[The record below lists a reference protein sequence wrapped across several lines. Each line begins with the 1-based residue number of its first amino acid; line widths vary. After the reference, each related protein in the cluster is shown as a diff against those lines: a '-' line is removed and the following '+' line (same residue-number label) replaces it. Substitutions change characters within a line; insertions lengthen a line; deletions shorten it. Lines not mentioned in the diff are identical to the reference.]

1 MQGLLVLVRNARIK
15 QGLNKVSE
23 STYREPSFHAR
34 RDDSEDGCQLCLDFN
49 F

>member
-23 STYREPSFHAR
+23 STYREPSFHVR
-34 RDDSEDGCQLCLDFN
+34 KDDSEDGCQLY
-49 F
+49 